1 VPSQITA
8 PWRRARKLGEIV
20 RLPRGRTLYEQQDP
34 SDYFYLILQGYMKFD
49 VVRRDGST
57 LLLEIV
63 GEGGIFGEGAAF
75 DRQPRLVGASAVTDV
90 QLVRFDPKTIRQILA
105 TNVDLSLSLMALLS
119 AKQRILAHKL
129 TQTTAPSATAKL
141 AELLLRLTER
151 DARKAGGADDLTVR
165 LTHDQMA
172 AMIGVTRITVTRILR
187 DLTAKG
193 AVVTGHR
200 MVRLANRRPLE
211 RLCG

>member
-1 VPSQITA
+1 
-8 PWRRARKLGEIV
+8 
-20 RLPRGRTLYEQQDP
+20 
-34 SDYFYLILQGYMKFD
+34 
-49 VVRRDGST
+49 
-57 LLLEIV
+57 
-63 GEGGIFGEGAAF
+63 
-75 DRQPRLVGASAVTDV
+75 
-90 QLVRFDPKTIRQILA
+90 VRFDPRTIRQILA

-129 TQTTAPSATAKL
+129 TQTTAPSATEKL

-151 DARKAGGADDLTVR
+151 SARRTGGAEDQTVR

-187 DLTAKG
+187 ELSARG

-200 MVRLANRRPLE
+200 MVRLASRRPLE
-211 RLCG
+211 KLCE